1 MPTTK
6 ALGEDT
12 GAMIASPNDT
22 VLLDISG
29 GVATITINRPQSLNA
44 INDDVVTALIEIT
57 SALRDSHDVRCVVL
71 TGAGDHFMAGGDVK
85 RFKKRLEESASDEE
99 SRAWFNSILERI
111 HVIVDNMNA
120 LRMPVVAA
128 VKGAVAGAGFS
139 LMLGCDLVIA
149 AEGGIFTLAYCHLGT
164 SPDGGSTWQ
173 LPRTLGMKRAMEVA
187 LLGDRFGPEQALAWG
202 LINKVVPLAD
212 FDAEVTKLAT
222 RLAAGPTFAYG
233 ETKRL
238 LLDSTDRD
246 LSNQLHAETRS
257 FVSCAMSKD
266 FRKGVIA
273 FVDKQKPDFTGE

>member
-1 MPTTK
+1 MSDH
-6 ALGEDT
+6 A
-12 GAMIASPNDT
+12 IVSPNDT
-22 VLLDISG
+22 VRVDVENA
-29 GVATITINRPQSLNA
+29 VATVTINRPDSLNA

-57 SALRDSHDVRCVVL
+57 GALKVSKDIRCVVL

-85 RFKKRLEESASDEE
+85 RFKRKFEEVADDNE

-111 HVIVDNMNA
+111 HIVVSNIND
-120 LRMPVVAA
+120 LRMPVIAS

-139 LMLGCDLVIA
+139 LMLGCDLVVA

-164 SPDGGSTWQ
+164 SPDGGSTWH
-173 LPRTLGMKRAMEVA
+173 LPRTLGMKRAMEIA

-202 LINKVVPLAD
+202 LINKVVPAAD
-212 FDAEVTKLAT
+212 LDAEVAALAV
-222 RLAAGPTFAYG
+222 RLAKGPTMAYG

-257 FVSCAMSKD
+257 FVTCAMSDD
-266 FRKGVIA
+266 FRKGVTA
-273 FVDKQKPDFTGE
+273 FVDKQKPDFKGE